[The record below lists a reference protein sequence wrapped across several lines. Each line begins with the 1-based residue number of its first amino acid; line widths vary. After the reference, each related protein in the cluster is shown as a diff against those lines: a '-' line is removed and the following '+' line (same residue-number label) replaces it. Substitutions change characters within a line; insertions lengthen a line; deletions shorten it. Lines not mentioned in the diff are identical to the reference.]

1 MPVKKDPSGRR
12 SVQAEVEVPGTPEQV
27 WQAIATGPG
36 ISSWFVPAEIE
47 EREGGTA
54 TTHFGPGNTMDS
66 VAKITE
72 WDPPR
77 RFVAETEEGP
87 GKVAT
92 EWTVQTRSG
101 DSCVVRVVHSWF
113 ATTDDWDHEFEGHTY
128 GWLSFFRLLRLY
140 LTHFPGA
147 RGASFQ
153 VMGTTPPPKEAA
165 WKSLMGGLGIPAAK
179 VGAKVATQGDAPQ
192 LAGTVEWAGQPE
204 WPEEL
209 VLRLDTPAVGIA
221 HFAPHPMSGK
231 VFLALRFY
239 LFGEAAAAATARME
253 PEWAQWIA
261 THFAPVGVKELCP
274 PATG

>member
-54 TTHFGPGNTMDS
+54 VTHFGPGNSMDS
-66 VAKITE
+66 VAKITV

-101 DSCVVRVVHSWF
+101 SACVVRVVHSWF
-113 ATTDDWDHEFEGHTY
+113 AATDDWDQEFEGHTY

-140 LTHFPGA
+140 LTHFRGA

-153 VMGTTPPPKEAA
+153 VMGTTSPPKEPA
-165 WKSLMGGLGIPAAK
+165 WNLLMGALGISAPK
-179 VGAKVATQGDAPQ
+179 MGAKVTTQGDAPR
-192 LAGTVEWAGQPE
+192 LAGTVEWAGQPA

-209 VLRLDTPAVGIA
+209 VLRLDTPAAGIS
-221 HFAPHPMSGK
+221 HFMPYPMGGQ
-231 VFLALRFY
+231 VFLTLRFY
-239 LFGEAAAAATARME
+239 LFGESAAAEIARME
-253 PEWAQWIA
+253 PEWTQWIA
-261 THFAPVGVKELCP
+261 KSIAPKS
-274 PATG
+274 A